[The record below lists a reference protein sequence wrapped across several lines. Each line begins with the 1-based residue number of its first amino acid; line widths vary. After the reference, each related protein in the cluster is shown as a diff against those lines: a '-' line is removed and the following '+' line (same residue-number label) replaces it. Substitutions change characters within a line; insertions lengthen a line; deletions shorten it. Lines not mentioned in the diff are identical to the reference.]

1 MLHAYVDIVLW
12 FLVAILAVGL
22 VVILVAHWLDVR
34 DTSRRPVDHRT
45 ARAPEWWQR

>member
-1 MLHAYVDIVLW
+1 MLHAYADIVVT
-12 FLVAILAVGL
+12 FLLILTGAGL
-22 VVILVAHWLDVR
+22 IVILIAHWLDAR